1 MTAPSPVFA
10 ETYQHY
16 LQQIGN
22 IDFRIVQKR
31 LDITV
36 EKDNAFIPLL
46 NRSYM
51 VSPKGIVDENGKQP
65 GLDVCIILFRY
76 LLMAPDLQARTT
88 CWVAFRDL
96 KDSGPLTVYWKNE
109 VESAIAETFSNRME
123 DLSDA
128 CRRLN
133 GVLPEERLPY
143 DLSQRFRLLP
153 KIPALLLF
161 NRKDHEFPASCS
173 VLFDRHADQ
182 YLDAESLAILGSIFA
197 GRLQT
202 LNPDNV

>member
-1 MTAPSPVFA
+1 MTAPSPVFV

-31 LDITV
+31 LDISV
-36 EKDNAFIPLL
+36 ERDKAFIPLL
-46 NRSYM
+46 NRIYQ
-51 VSPKGIVDENGKQP
+51 VSLKGIVDENGKQP

-76 LLMAPDLQARTT
+76 LLMAPDLQTRTIR
-88 CWVAFRDL
+88 WVAFRDL

-109 VESAIAETFSNRME
+109 VESAIAKKFSNH
-123 DLSDA
+123 LNGLADA
-128 CRRLN
+128 CRCLN
-133 GVLPEERLPY
+133 GVLPEERFPY
-143 DLSQRFRLLP
+143 DLMQRFQLLP

-197 GRLQT
+197 RRLQT
-202 LNPDNV
+202 LNPDNL